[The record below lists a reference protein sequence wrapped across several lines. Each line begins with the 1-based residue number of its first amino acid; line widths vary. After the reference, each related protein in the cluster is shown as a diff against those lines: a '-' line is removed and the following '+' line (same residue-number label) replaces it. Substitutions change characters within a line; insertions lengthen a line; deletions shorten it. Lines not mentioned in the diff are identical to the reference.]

1 MGFDIYPALF
11 KVSDVEI
18 LINRTLLGGM
28 IFEGALVVL
37 FILPPPYIIPILSK
51 EEGERVNISS
61 ALSALTLLTMI
72 LFAVCSVLF
81 A

>member
-1 MGFDIYPALF
+1 MTALL
-11 KVSDVEI
+11 I

-37 FILPPPYIIPILSK
+37 FILPPPYIIPIFSK
-51 EEGERVNISS
+51 DEGERVNISS